1 MLARFFYLGTAP
13 IRFYSRFWDFGHT
26 PSSVLE
32 DVEKEK
38 EMIANN
44 AATSRFL
51 VESKSN
57 LKLDTPIELIN
68 PEYPYTLDLRHY
80 WKAKE

>member
-1 MLARFFYLGTAP
+1 
-13 IRFYSRFWDFGHT
+13 
-26 PSSVLE
+26 
-32 DVEKEK
+32 
-38 EMIANN
+38 MIINST
-44 AATSRFL
+44 ATSRFL
-51 VESKSN
+51 VKSKSE